1 MTRPRDGMPSRGRV
15 IQFPQFL
22 RPQPTLHG
30 VVRWT
35 GLAAAVVL
43 ASWLGFALGGD
54 ASAFF
59 GPPNQASEDSLLRDL
74 LDPSTAFLRDLTGG
88 VQT

>member
-1 MTRPRDGMPSRGRV
+1 V
-15 IQFPQFL
+15 
-22 RPQPTLHG
+22 
-30 VVRWT
+30 
-35 GLAAAVVL
+35 
-43 ASWLGFALGGD
+43 ASWLGFAMAGD

-59 GPPNQASEDSLLRDL
+59 SPVSQAGEDSLLRDL